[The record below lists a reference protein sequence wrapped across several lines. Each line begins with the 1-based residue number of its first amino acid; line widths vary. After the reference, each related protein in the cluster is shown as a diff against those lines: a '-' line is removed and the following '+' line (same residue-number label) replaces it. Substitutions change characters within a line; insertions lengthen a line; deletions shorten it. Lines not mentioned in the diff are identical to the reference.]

1 MSDENIRY
9 AYRICPCFSYD
20 IEGIQTWLEDMA
32 SQGLVLEADGT
43 FLGIFTFQKTTPKKY
58 RYRLAPIKEQKG
70 FFSDSL
76 MSKVALSIHSKNT
89 FRLIVIFVL

>member
-32 SQGLVLEADGT
+32 SQGLVLEGNC
-43 FLGIFTFQKTTPKKY
+43 
-58 RYRLAPIKEQKG
+58 RLA
-70 FFSDSL
+70 DSPGRPQGCDL
-76 MSKVALSIHSKNT
+76 PAWLGVGL
-89 FRLIVIFVL
+89 